1 MSLPREDSHDA
12 YEALRHPGYRRYLLA
27 TQAMHMANQVA
38 KIAIGW
44 TLYDRSGSAWT
55 LAWAAL
61 ANYLPIFLFSLPAG
75 LWADHPRRQ
84 DFLRVTLA
92 GQLLALLGLAWA
104 VHVNVPFPIWYLL
117 IFLGG
122 IARAVHT
129 PLAVTFYPTL
139 LPAKAVGNSVNWNS
153 INFQVSAIAGPILG
167 GYLVHLLGPSEAFV
181 VAAAGSA
188 LYLLVLSFLRP
199 VRTLASHGNSEGLR
213 QRILGGWH
221 YLQKDPIIR
230 WALTLDLVAVLFSGA
245 EGILPIFVK
254 DRLQA
259 GVMGPVFLGWL
270 QAATFVGALCMTLWV
285 AHRPLKKAGWAML
298 SAVAGFAACM
308 IVFSLSTVF
317 WLSFAALFLS
327 GVMDAVS
334 VAVRQTLVQ
343 THTPEHLRGRV
354 QAMSFLFIG
363 SSNELGEFE
372 SSITAGWWGPVASV
386 LVGAV
391 ATIGFVAYVVRSA
404 PELRKLGTLQKK
416 F

>member
-1 MSLPREDSHDA
+1 
-12 YEALRHPGYRRYLLA
+12 
-27 TQAMHMANQVA
+27 MHIANQVA

-75 LWADHPRRQ
+75 LLADHPRRQ
-84 DFLRVTLA
+84 DFLRLTLA

-104 VHVNVPFPIWYLL
+104 VHVGVPFPVWYGL

-139 LPAKAVGNSVNWNS
+139 LPATAVANSVNWNS
-153 INFQVSAIAGPILG
+153 INFQVSAVAGPILG
-167 GYLVHLLGPSEAFV
+167 GYLVHLLGPSQAFA
-181 VAAAGSA
+181 VAAIGPA
-188 LYLLVLSFLRP
+188 LYLTVVSFLAP
-199 VRTLASHGNSEGLR
+199 VRSLASHSVKESLR

-221 YLQKDPIIR
+221 YLQTDPIIR

-245 EGILPIFVK
+245 EGILPIFAK
-254 DRLQA
+254 DRLQVGA
-259 GVMGPVFLGWL
+259 VGLGWL
-270 QAATFVGALCMTLWV
+270 AAATFIGALCMTLWV
-285 AHRPLKKAGWAML
+285 AHQPLKKAGWAML
-298 SAVAGFAACM
+298 AAVAGFGASM
-308 IVFSLSTVF
+308 VVFSLSTVF
-317 WLSFAALFLS
+317 WLSFAALFAS
-327 GVMDAVS
+327 GVLDAVS
-334 VAVRQTLVQ
+334 VVVRQTLVQ

-354 QAMSFLFIG
+354 QAMNFLFIG

-391 ATIGFVAYVVRSA
+391 ATIGFVAYVVKSA
-404 PELRKLGTLQKK
+404 PELRNLGTLHKRK
-416 F
+416 GL